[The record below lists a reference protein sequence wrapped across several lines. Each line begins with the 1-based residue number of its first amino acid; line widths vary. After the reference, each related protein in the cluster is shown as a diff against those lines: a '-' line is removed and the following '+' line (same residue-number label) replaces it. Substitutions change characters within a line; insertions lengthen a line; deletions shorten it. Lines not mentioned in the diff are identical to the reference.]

1 MTKVLN
7 TISAIG
13 ALLMA
18 TTPLVAA
25 AGFAH
30 AEEMQPQHIQVADLN
45 LDRPA
50 DMARCY
56 ARGDDAA
63 NRMCPTTGG
72 MIIDSGC
79 RAAVREEATA
89 NLAMLRQSTAQAA
102 TAQAV
107 ALAGR

>member
-18 TTPLVAA
+18 PTPLVAA

-30 AEEMQPQHIQVADLN
+30 AEELQPQHIQVADLN

-50 DMARCY
+50 DMARFY
-56 ARGDDAA
+56 ARVDDAA

-72 MIIDSGC
+72 MIIDFGC

-89 NLAMLRQSTAQAA
+89 NLAKLRQSTAQAVSV
-102 TAQAV
+102 QAV